1 MEKDLSK
8 DWPEVTVVSTTG
20 ELEERPMSMYTE
32 NICCKIFP
40 PSELFLTVRAC
51 VDPTDGGDGR
61 PPGHD
66 EHVVLAL
73 VVRHLGLGQHEV
85 SEVQSAKQKSKCP
98 PKIILSLYI
107 IYSRAATGG
116 KFT

>member
-1 MEKDLSK
+1 M
-8 DWPEVTVVSTTG
+8 VSTTG

-32 NICCKIFP
+32 NISCKNI
-40 PSELFLTVRAC
+40 SSTEIFLTVRAC
-51 VDPTDGGDGR
+51 VDATDGGDWR

-85 SEVQSAKQKSKCP
+85 SKVQSAEEINVFISP
-98 PKIILSLYI
+98 PIIH
-107 IYSRAATGG
+107 T
-116 KFT
+116 

>member
-1 MEKDLSK
+1 M
-8 DWPEVTVVSTTG
+8 VSTTG

-32 NICCKIFP
+32 NISCKNI
-40 PSELFLTVRAC
+40 SSTEIFLTVRAC
-51 VDPTDGGDGR
+51 VDATDGGDWR

-85 SEVQSAKQKSKCP
+85 SKVQSAK
-98 PKIILSLYI
+98 
-107 IYSRAATGG
+107 
-116 KFT
+116 